1 MRRRAFIERGIRVA
15 KSAPTRLGELF
26 NYPCFCHGG
35 CQIVRE

>member
-1 MRRRAFIERGIRVA
+1 MRRREFIERGIFA

-35 CQIVRE
+35 CQIIRE